1 VRTRRIAAAAV
12 AVAAVAGLAAC
23 APQSNLVEGSAVVV
37 AVTDPF
43 TSANADTS
51 YGRGSET
58 NADVQLLTS
67 TGFGYP
73 DRHGATV
80 LDSSFGTAQL
90 VSRSPLTVTY
100 TINQGVDWSDGTQ
113 IDAADLLLAWAA
125 NSGSLNTPKFDDSPY
140 VDATTGRYT
149 GDFPRGVVFFDGRVG
164 GGLEKATATPVVG
177 ADGRSL
183 TVTFA
188 SPVADWSTVLEPGVP
203 AHLLARQALHTK
215 AGDAE
220 AGKTAVLN
228 AILKHDTAQLH
239 SLANAWNNA
248 YNLTSTPHDPW
259 LLVSSGPFTIA
270 KISGSR
276 VVLAANPHYTGDR
289 RPSIEQLTLR
299 VSPDPLETTRLL
311 ASGEIDVATP
321 QPTLSTAKALAAV
334 PGIRVTTGS
343 EAQYEHLD
351 LQFTRGKHATFTDE
365 KVRRAFLETVPRQKI
380 IEALSATSGAAGGA
394 GSAAG
399 GDVKA
404 RRVDS
409 FVVRYG
415 APGYT
420 EAIAKNGS
428 RAYSA
433 PDVDT
438 ARRLLAE
445 AGVTSPE
452 VCILYD
458 PSSARRAAEFRL
470 IQQSADQAGFV
481 VTDCS
486 SPDWQGLLGV
496 DGTYDAALFAWD
508 TTRLGPTAQASI
520 FRSDA
525 ALTNFNHYDDP
536 DSDALIAQ
544 LAATDDPAQQTALLT
559 RLDTRIW
566 SRAYG
571 LPLYA
576 YPTLTAVG
584 PRVTGVTRSAL
595 AGSVFWDAWSW
606 KPGAT
611 SGAPSTAPSPEPSAS
626 R

>member
-1 VRTRRIAAAAV
+1 MVG
-12 AVAAVAGLAAC
+12 VAALAALAGC
-23 APQSNLVEGSAVVV
+23 TPQNTLVEGSAVVV

-51 YGRGSET
+51 YGRSSET

-80 LDSSFGTAQL
+80 LDTSFGTAHL
-90 VSRSPLTVTY
+90 VTRSPMTVTY

-125 NSGSLNTPKFDDSPY
+125 NSGSLNTPKFDDSHY

-149 GDFPRGVVFFDGRVG
+149 GDFPRDVVFFDGRVG

-183 TVTFA
+183 TVTFG
-188 SPVADWSTVLEPGVP
+188 SPVADWSTLLEPGVP
-203 AHLLARQALHTK
+203 AHVLARQALHTK

-220 AGKTAVLN
+220 AGKTAVLD
-228 AILKHDTAQLH
+228 AIQKQDSAQLH
-239 SLANAWNNA
+239 ALARAWNNA
-248 YNLTSTPHDPW
+248 YNLTSTPRDAT

-270 KISGSR
+270 KISGNR
-276 VVLAANPHYTGDR
+276 VVLAANPHYTGSR
-289 RPSIEQLTLR
+289 RPSFEKLTMR

-311 ASGEIDVATP
+311 ADGEIDIATP
-321 QPTLSTAKALAAV
+321 QPTAATAKALAGI
-334 PGIRVTTGS
+334 PGLTVTTGS
-343 EAQYEHLD
+343 AAQFEHLD
-351 LQFTRGKHATFTDE
+351 LQFARGKHATFTE
-365 KVRRAFLETVPRQKI
+365 AKVRRAFLETVPRQQLI
-380 IEALSATSGAAGGA
+380 QQLSSPNAAGGA
-394 GSAAG
+394 ELR
-399 GDVKA
+399 A
-404 RRVDS
+404 RELDS
-409 FVVRYG
+409 FVLRYG
-415 APGYT
+415 APGYS

-428 RAYSA
+428 RAYAA
-433 PDVDT
+433 PDIEG

-445 AGVTSPE
+445 AGATSPE

-458 PSSARRAAEFRL
+458 PSSPRRVAEFRL
-470 IQQSADQAGFV
+470 IQQSAGEAGFV

-486 SPDWQGLLGV
+486 SSDWQGLLGV
-496 DGTYDAALFAWD
+496 DGSYDAALFAWD

-525 ALTNFNHYDDP
+525 ALTNFTHYDDP

-559 RLDTRIW
+559 KLDTRIW
-566 SRAYG
+566 SQAYG
-571 LPLYA
+571 LPLYT

-584 PRVTGVTRSAL
+584 PRVTGVTRSTL

-606 KPGAT
+606 KPAAA
-611 SGAPSTAPSPEPSAS
+611 SGAPSTTP
-626 R
+626 

>member
-1 VRTRRIAAAAV
+1 MRQRRAIAFLMGAIAL
-12 AVAAVAGLAAC
+12 AGLTAC
-23 APQSNLVEGSAVVV
+23 TPQNTLVTGSDVVV

-51 YGRGSET
+51 YGRSSET

-73 DRHGATV
+73 DQHGATV
-80 LDSSFGTAQL
+80 LDTSFGSAHL
-90 VSRSPLTVTY
+90 VTRSPLTVTY

-125 NSGSLNTPKFDDSPY
+125 NSGSLNTPKFDDSRY
-140 VDATTGRYT
+140 VDAATGRYT

-164 GGLEKATATPVVG
+164 GGLEKATTTPTVG

-183 TVTFA
+183 TVTFG
-188 SPVADWSTVLEPGVP
+188 SPVADWSTLLEPGVP

-215 AGDAE
+215 AGDSA
-220 AGKTAVLN
+220 AGKTAVLG
-228 AILKHDTAQLH
+228 AIQKHDTRRLH
-239 SLANAWNNA
+239 ALANAWNNA
-248 YNLTSTPHDPW
+248 YNLTSTPHDAG

-270 KISGSR
+270 KISGNR
-276 VVLAANPHYTGDR
+276 VILAANPRYSGDR
-289 RPSIEQLTLR
+289 RPSFEKLTLR

-311 ASGEIDVATP
+311 AGGDIDIATP
-321 QPTLSTAKALAAV
+321 QPSLATAKALAAV
-334 PGIRVTTGS
+334 PGLTVTTGS

-365 KVRRAFLETVPRQKI
+365 KVRRAFLETVPRQQI
-380 IEALSATSGAAGGA
+380 IQALSSPSGAGTAAGG
-394 GSAAG
+394 
-399 GDVKA
+399 GDVRA
-404 RRVDS
+404 RVLDS
-409 FVVRYG
+409 FVLRYG
-415 APGYT
+415 ASGYSQ
-420 EAIAKNGS
+420 AIAKNGS

-433 PDVDT
+433 PDIEG
-438 ARRLLAE
+438 ARRLLSE

-458 PSSARRAAEFRL
+458 PSSPRRVAEFHL
-470 IQQSADQAGFV
+470 IQQSADSAGFV

-496 DGTYDAALFAWD
+496 DGNYDAALFAWD
-508 TTRLGPTAQASI
+508 TTRLGPTAQASV

-525 ALTNFNHYDDP
+525 ALTNFTHYNDP

-544 LAATDDPAQQTALLT
+544 LAVTDDPAQQTALLT
-559 RLDTRIW
+559 KLDTRIW

-571 LPLYA
+571 MPLYA

-606 KPGAT
+606 KPAAA
-611 SGAPSTAPSPEPSAS
+611 SGAPSTSP
-626 R
+626 